1 MRFQFQ
7 SAFPAVVEESFF
19 DGEARRASFSSFFFF
34 RAAVVVAV
42 VVVVSLFRGER
53 RREYDEEI
61 LSRRVSGGVFQQ
73 NEERLDGKNGQ
84 ERKFRERQRESE
96 RSVREKSTKRRV
108 DINAETI
115 ERAGGLL
122 RGTRSAEMVAKSGDG
137 ERAVD
142 VATAVVHRADDGV
155 HAPSFSIFV
164 SIAL

>member
-1 MRFQFQ
+1 MRVDL
-7 SAFPAVVEESFF
+7 SR
-19 DGEARRASFSSFFFF
+19 G
-34 RAAVVVAV
+34 
-42 VVVVSLFRGER
+42 GER
-53 RREYDEEI
+53 RKEYDNKEI
-61 LSRRVSGGVFQQ
+61 LLSRRVVSGGDFQQ
-73 NEERLDGKNGQ
+73 NEYEERLDGKNGQ

-155 HAPSFSIFV
+155 HAPSFSVFV